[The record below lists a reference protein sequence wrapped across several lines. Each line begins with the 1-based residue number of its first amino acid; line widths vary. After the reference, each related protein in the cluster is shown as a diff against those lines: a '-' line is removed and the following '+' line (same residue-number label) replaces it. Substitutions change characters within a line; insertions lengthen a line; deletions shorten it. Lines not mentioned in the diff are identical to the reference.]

1 MIDFFHPR
9 DHTLSAPARRMF
21 VVTPHATNPISPLPK
36 GLRFNAAGNVV
47 LRAVD
52 SDADVTITVAAGE
65 IIPVRVS
72 HVRVAGTT
80 VAAGSIHAFS

>member
-1 MIDFFHPR
+1 MTDFFHPA
-9 DHTLSAPARRMF
+9 DHTLSAPARRMY

-36 GLRFNAAGNVV
+36 ALRFNAAGNVV

-52 SDADVTITVAAGE
+52 SEADVTITVAAGE
-65 IIPVRVS
+65 TLAVRAS
-72 HVRVAGTT
+72 HIRVTGTT